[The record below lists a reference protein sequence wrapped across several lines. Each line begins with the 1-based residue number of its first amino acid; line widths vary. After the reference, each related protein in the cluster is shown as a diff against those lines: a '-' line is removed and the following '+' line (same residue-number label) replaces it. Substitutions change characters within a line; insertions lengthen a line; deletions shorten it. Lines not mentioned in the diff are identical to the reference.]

1 MITAQ
6 TFVRTEFTAFHPV
19 CQSSERGASRPCAA
33 RRKAKEDAAQD
44 PVIASVMGCVNS
56 LHVLSSGLA
65 AVPANS
71 NGAKAKDLVTKPADR
86 LHAFGGR

>member
-1 MITAQ
+1 
-6 TFVRTEFTAFHPV
+6 
-19 CQSSERGASRPCAA
+19 
-33 RRKAKEDAAQD
+33 
-44 PVIASVMGCVNS
+44 MGCVNS